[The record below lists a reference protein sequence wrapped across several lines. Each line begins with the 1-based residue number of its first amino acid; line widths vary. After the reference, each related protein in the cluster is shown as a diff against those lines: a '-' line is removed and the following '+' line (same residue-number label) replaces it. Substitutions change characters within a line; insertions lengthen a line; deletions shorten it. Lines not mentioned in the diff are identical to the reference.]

1 MSANPAIPGPAGAGP
16 GVIRSVGRCFLSLL
30 VSGGLWGAA
39 WIYHT
44 AREVGEDGRGKEDT
58 SPGLRVVG
66 MFIPIVNW
74 FVLYFSWRD
83 IEKYC
88 KQVGT
93 SDFPLVL
100 YFIGSFIPI
109 VNIILYIVVQG
120 KMNDAFRAGS
130 GGQAQ
135 NAPMYAID
143 WVTIVLGFVFIVA
156 GVVIGISA
164 N

>member
-1 MSANPAIPGPAGAGP
+1 VSANPAIPGPAGAGP
-16 GVIRSVGRCFLSLL
+16 AVIRSIGRCFLSLL
-30 VSGGLWGAA
+30 VSGGLWGVA

-66 MFIPIVNW
+66 AFIPIVNW

-88 KQVGT
+88 KQVGAP
-93 SDFPLVL
+93 DFPLVL

-109 VNIILYIVVQG
+109 VNIILYVVVQG
-120 KMNDAFRAGS
+120 KMNEAFRVGS

-135 NAPMYAID
+135 DAPMYTID
-143 WVTIVLGFVFIVA
+143 WVTIVLGFVFIVLA
-156 GVVIGISA
+156 VVIGISV